1 MNLKEL
7 VNLKVFKY
15 RNVISVGPTD
25 TVAVTIEKMAEH
37 DRGSLPVCDE
47 KGKLV
52 GIISERDIV
61 RKLYASK
68 CASADKT
75 QVKEIMSKEVII
87 GKAGDDLSYAINVMK
102 EKRIRHLPV
111 MDGRNLIGMISMRD
125 LLGVELEESRTEVQ
139 LLNDYMFG
147 ANR

>member
-1 MNLKEL
+1 
-7 VNLKVFKY
+7 
-15 RNVISVGPTD
+15 
-25 TVAVTIEKMAEH
+25 
-37 DRGSLPVCDE
+37 
-47 KGKLV
+47 
-52 GIISERDIV
+52 
-61 RKLYASK
+61 LYASK
-68 CASADKT
+68 SASADKT

-102 EKRIRHLPV
+102 EKRIRHLPI